1 MPALERR
8 SDGEVEVVQLAS
20 RLDASNAPKV
30 REELD
35 SLMNRGRNLLALNLN
50 GVSFVDSSGLS
61 VFVHAVKSA
70 RAAGGNVN
78 LIHPSPAVRSVL
90 ELTRL
95 SRIMEIWD
103 DEPSA
108 VLALA
113 Q

>member
-1 MPALERR
+1 MTTLATC
-8 SDGEVEVVQLAS
+8 STSAVEVVHFES

-35 SLMNRGRNLLALNLN
+35 SLMSRGRNLLALNLD

-61 VFVHAVKSA
+61 VFVHAVKAA

-95 SRIMEIWD
+95 SRILEIWD

-108 VLALA
+108 VMALA

>member
-1 MPALERR
+1 VPTLERR
-8 SDGEVEVVQLAS
+8 TDGQVEVVHLNQ
-20 RLDASNAPKV
+20 RLDASNAPEV
-30 REELD
+30 RQELD
-35 SLMNRGRNLLALNLN
+35 LLVNRGHNLLALNLDH
-50 GVSFVDSSGLS
+50 VSFVDSSGLS
-61 VFVHAVKSA
+61 VFVHLVK
-70 RAAGGNVN
+70 AAIATG
-78 LIHPSPAVRSVL
+78 RSVL

>member
-1 MPALERR
+1 MAILEKRA
-8 SDGEVEVVQLAS
+8 SGSVEVVHLVN
-20 RLDASNAPKV
+20 RLDASNATEV
-30 REELD
+30 RQELEA
-35 SLMNRGRNLLALNLN
+35 LMDRGCHRLALNLDR
-50 GVSFVDSSGLS
+50 VSFVDSTGLS
-61 VFVHAVKSA
+61 VFVHAVKAA

-103 DEPSA
+103 DESSA

>member
-1 MPALERR
+1 MLTLERR
-8 SDGEVEVVQLAS
+8 TDGEVEVVHLLD
-20 RLDASNAPKV
+20 RLDASNAPGV
-30 REELD
+30 RKELD
-35 SLMNRGRNLLALNLN
+35 SLMDRGRNLLALNLGEVN
-50 GVSFVDSSGLS
+50 FVDSSGLS
-61 VFVHAVKSA
+61 VFVHAVKAA

-78 LIHPSPAVRSVL
+78 LIQPSPAVRSVL

>member
-1 MPALERR
+1 
-8 SDGEVEVVQLAS
+8 VEVVHLVN
-20 RLDASNAPKV
+20 RLDASNATEV
-30 REELD
+30 RQELE
-35 SLMNRGRNLLALNLN
+35 SLMNRGCHRLALNLDR
-50 GVSFVDSSGLS
+50 VSFVDSTGLS
-61 VFVHAVKSA
+61 VFVHAVKAA

-103 DEPSA
+103 DESSA

>member
-1 MPALERR
+1 MPTLERR
-8 SDGEVEVVQLAS
+8 TDGSVEVVHLAH
-20 RLDASNAPKV
+20 RLDASNAPEV
-30 REELD
+30 RDELD
-35 SLMNRGRNLLALNLN
+35 SLMDRGRHLLALNLDA
-50 GVSFVDSSGLS
+50 VSFVDSSGLS
-61 VFVHAVKSA
+61 VFVHAVKAA

-78 LIHPSPAVRSVL
+78 LIQPNPAVRSVL